1 MAMILDVKK
10 FGCFPSKMFICQKIK
25 TTAKKKKNHD
35 YCFFLFYVLGETY
48 DRLLILYE

>member
-25 TTAKKKKNHD
+25 TTAKKKKITTIASFSSMCSEKPTTG
-35 YCFFLFYVLGETY
+35 Y
-48 DRLLILYE
+48 